1 MEPHPDRD
9 DEPEVG
15 SGNRGAVIT
24 AVVVGAIFLIVI
36 ALHLAGV
43 MGPSS
48 HG

>member
-1 MEPHPDRD
+1 
-9 DEPEVG
+9 
-15 SGNRGAVIT
+15 
-24 AVVVGAIFLIVI
+24 VVVGAIFLIVI